1 MSRVGGL
8 VCVLVALWA
17 GVGSGY
23 AAAESSSG
31 AGEETM
37 RIMHVVLAGAVPLER
52 ARGLVNEAQA
62 AGFTAIQVLLTDGV
76 QFERAP

>member
-23 AAAESSSG
+23 AAAESPSG

-37 RIMHVVLAGAVPLER
+37 RIMHVVLA
-52 ARGLVNEAQA
+52 RGCA
-62 AGFTAIQVLLTDGV
+62 AGTSPRIG
-76 QFERAP
+76 E